1 MIGTTSTRG
10 RGRSLVLVAAAVL
23 TASSL
28 VPCGGGASSGGSSGG
43 AGSGG
48 GTLVID
54 SSFDLKTVDPG
65 REYELTGQML
75 TKSMYETLLTFAG
88 DDLTKPVGELAT
100 GYELSPDATT
110 LTLPLAQGRV
120 FSDGTPV

>member
-1 MIGTTSTRG
+1 MIGSM
-10 RGRSLVLVAAAVL
+10 LVLVAAAVL
-23 TASSL
+23 TASGL
-28 VPCGGGASSGGSSGG
+28 VACGSGSSGG

-75 TKSMYETLLTFAG
+75 TKGMYETLLTFANN
-88 DDLTKPVGELAT
+88 DLTKPVGDLASS
-100 GYELSPDATT
+100 YVLS
-110 LTLPLAQGRV
+110 RMRRR
-120 FSDGTPV
+120 